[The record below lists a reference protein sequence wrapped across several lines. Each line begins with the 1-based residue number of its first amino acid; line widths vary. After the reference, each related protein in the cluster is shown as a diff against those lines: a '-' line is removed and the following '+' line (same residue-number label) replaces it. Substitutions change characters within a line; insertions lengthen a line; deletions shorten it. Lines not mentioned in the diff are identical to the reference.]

1 MKEWTY
7 EYKVGAWALPVLIN
21 GDTSGLDPED
31 EFRMESFMDEVH
43 GLMQDGDYLSWDVVS
58 DQPYFQICDISRLYD
73 NVYDIVL
80 HIRRYESQTE
90 EA

>member
-7 EYKVGAWALPVLIN
+7 EYKVGEWAVAPLLS
-21 GDTSGLDPED
+21 GDTNGLDPQD
-31 EFRMESFMDEVH
+31 EFALEMFMDEVH
-43 GLMQDGDYLSWDVVS
+43 GLMQEGDYLSWDVVS
-58 DQPYFQICDISRLYD
+58 DQPYFQICDISRLYN
-73 NVYDIVL
+73 NVHDMVL